1 MSLSHSPLIVRD
13 GLVLCLDAANPRSY
27 PKSGTTWSDLK
38 GSNDGTLTNGP
49 TFDADDKGSI
59 VFDGTDD
66 YISTNLDASSFS
78 STNTEFTVDIWMD
91 ADVNNSAYALFNFNN
106 GTGEYIEIRMNG
118 TAYRIL
124 TRYNSITTTASVV
137 PFGGGSWANLTCVK
151 APGVQDIYLNGS
163 IAAVG
168 SPNTAQG
175 DDLNFGAGGGVV
187 IGCRG
192 TPTSPAATYW
202 NGKISIVRVYNQ
214 AMSAWEVSQNY
225 NATRGRYGI

>member
-1 MSLSHSPLIVRD
+1 MGTSYNPSVKTT
-13 GLVLCLDAANPRSY
+13 GLVFCMDAASKTYGETAQDMTGISTSSLKNGAAF
-27 PKSGTTWSDLK
+27 SGD
-38 GSNDGTLTNGP
+38 NY
-49 TFDADDKGSI
+49 GSI
-59 VFDGTDD
+59 DFDGTDD

-91 ADVNNSAYALFNFNN
+91 ADSNNSSFALFNLNN
-106 GTGEYIEIRMNG
+106 GTGEYIEIRMDG
-118 TAYRIL
+118 TKYRIL
-124 TRYNSITTTASVV
+124 TRYNSITDTAYNVV
-137 PFGGGSWANLTCVK
+137 PFGGGSWTNLTCVK

-168 SPNTAQG
+168 SPDTAQG

-192 TPTSPAATYW
+192 TPTSPAAIYW
-202 NGKISIVRVYNQ
+202 NGKISVVRVYNQ

-225 NATRGRYGI
+225 EATAGRYS

>member
-1 MSLSHSPLIVRD
+1 MGTSYNPSVKTT
-13 GLVLCLDAANPRSY
+13 GLVFCMDAASKTYGETAQDMTGISTSSLKN
-27 PKSGTTWSDLK
+27 GAVFNSD
-38 GSNDGTLTNGP
+38 NY
-49 TFDADDKGSI
+49 GSI
-59 VFDGTDD
+59 DFDGTDD
-66 YISTNLDASSFS
+66 YISTSLDASSFS

-91 ADVNNSAYALFNFNN
+91 ADLNNSSFALFNLNN
-106 GTGEYIEIRMNG
+106 DTGEYIEIRMNG
-118 TAYRIL
+118 TTYRIL
-124 TRYNSITTTASVV
+124 TRYNSITTTAAVV

-192 TPTSPAATYW
+192 TPTSPATTYW
-202 NGKISIVRVYNQ
+202 NGKISVVRVYNQ

-225 NATRGRYGI
+225 NATARRYA